1 MTAGYYIITNE
12 NETKVMSADG
22 YMMPTGSSFPFTTYL
37 KASAEQQIEKWNKAM
52 TDHGLIPYN
61 LVIKKVD

>member
-1 MTAGYYIITNE
+1 MNGYYVIINE
-12 NETKVMSADG
+12 DETKTMDMNG
-22 YMMPTGSSFPFTTYL
+22 YMMPIGSTIPFTTYL

>member
-1 MTAGYYIITNE
+1 MNGYYVIINE
-12 NETKVMSADG
+12 DETKTMDMNG
-22 YMMPTGSSFPFTTYL
+22 YMMPIGSTIPFTTYL

-52 TDHGLIPYN
+52 IDHGLIPYS